1 MKKITAQS
9 ARNTNE
15 CVELI
20 LRGAKKRRKLAYAR
34 ACDINSNAGIKANL
48 SVVK

>member
-9 ARNTNE
+9 SSNINE

-20 LRGAKKRRKLAYAR
+20 LRGASKRRRLAYAK
-34 ACDINSNAGIKANL
+34 ACEINSNAGIKANL